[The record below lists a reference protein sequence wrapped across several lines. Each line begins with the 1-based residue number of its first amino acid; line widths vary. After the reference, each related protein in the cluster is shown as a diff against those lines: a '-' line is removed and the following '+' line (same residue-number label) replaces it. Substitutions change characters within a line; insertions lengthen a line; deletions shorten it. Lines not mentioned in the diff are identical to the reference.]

1 MIEELNIM
9 EKYKFIEDLT
19 SDVMFEAYG
28 RDLKEVFTNAA
39 EAMFSIICQTDKIKP
54 EKAVDI
60 TAKAGSAKELM
71 IDWLQELIAAVD
83 TEEMFFSKF
92 EILEI
97 DENHIKAKI
106 YGETVTPEKGET
118 VVKAVTYYKYKFE
131 KTDKGYLARVSLDI

>member
-1 MIEELNIM
+1 M

-39 EAMFSIICQTDKIKP
+39 EAMFTIICQAEKIKH
-54 EKAVDI
+54 EKSVKI
-60 TAKAGSAKELM
+60 NAKAGSAKELM
-71 IDWLQELIAAVD
+71 IAWLQELIAAVD

-106 YGETVTPEKGET
+106 YGESITPEKGGT

-131 KTDKGYLARVSLDI
+131 KMKKGYVARVSLDI